1 MKNNIEKCEM
11 EEKQAVKTA
20 FEDYTMYVRTL
31 RRIYL
36 ILKKNL
42 NRRQKRYFLRLHYVR
57 TYATQDLSNLKK
69 KLHSTSMH
77 YCTLRVS
84 VYSFQGVL
92 IESHPPPRCYAHLLV
107 LRTSSV
113 INVYS
118 LDFKIFK
125 FFSPELLY
133 STRKCVQFVGG
144 VDRIPPT
151 TQVLRSFN
159 GASQHFL
166 DGIIVPYT

>member
-1 MKNNIEKCEM
+1 
-11 EEKQAVKTA
+11 
-20 FEDYTMYVRTL
+20 
-31 RRIYL
+31 
-36 ILKKNL
+36 
-42 NRRQKRYFLRLHYVR
+42 
-57 TYATQDLSNLKK
+57 
-69 KLHSTSMH
+69 MH
-77 YCTLRVS
+77 YCTLRVR
-84 VYSFQGVL
+84 VYSLYGLL

-125 FFSPELLY
+125 FFSTELLY

-151 TQVLRSFN
+151 TQVLRTFT
-159 GASQHFL
+159 GASHQQSGRCVATFYISLYEYFFSRMKCTITVQVQKNIHRKFNFAVHVL
-166 DGIIVPYT
+166 KKNRQ